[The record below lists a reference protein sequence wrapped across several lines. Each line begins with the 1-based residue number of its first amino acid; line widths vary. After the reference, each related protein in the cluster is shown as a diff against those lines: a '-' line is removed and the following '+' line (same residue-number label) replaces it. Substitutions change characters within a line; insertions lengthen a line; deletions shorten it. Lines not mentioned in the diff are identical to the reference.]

1 VSTATQY
8 AYKVKDAKG
17 RLIEGKV
24 EAANETAVAERLRE
38 MGYRP
43 LEVRLAAQGLERE
56 IRFRKQRVKLKD
68 LAVFSRQFATMINA
82 GMSML
87 RTLTILSEQSDSV
100 ELKRVLTHVKADLEA
115 GNSLSAA
122 FQKHPRAFPPLM
134 ISMVRAGEQGGFLDL
149 SMRQIADT
157 FESEV
162 KLRGKVKSAMTYP
175 VVVLVMAV
183 LLVTAMLIFV
193 VPVFSGLFK
202 SLGGQLPFATQV
214 LVDASNG
221 MKYIAP
227 LMALTTVLSAYLW
240 RKHGKSEQ
248 VRNLVDPL
256 KLKIPVFG
264 KLFQK
269 IALTRFARTLGTLL
283 RSGVPVL
290 AALDITSETTGN
302 VVIGRA
308 IKDVA
313 ESVKSGETI
322 SGPLRNHP
330 VFPSMVVHMMASGEE
345 TGALDEML
353 GKIAEFYDEEVET
366 MTESLTALIEP
377 LMIAFLGTIVG
388 GMIVALYLPMFKIY
402 DLVQS

>member
-308 IKDVA
+308 IKDVG

>member
-308 IKDVA
+308 IKDVG

-377 LMIAFLGTIVG
+377 LMIAFLGTVIG

>member
-1 VSTATQY
+1 
-8 AYKVKDAKG
+8 VKDAKG

-134 ISMVRAGEQGGFLDL
+134 ISMVRAGEHGGFLDL

-162 KLRGKVKSAMTYP
+162 KLHGKVKSAMTYP

-353 GKIAEFYDEEVET
+353 GKIAEFYNEEVET